1 MMAGTIESGKS
12 LSLMWQHKSGGCTTV
27 RNLWC
32 ELDSS
37 PDPGE
42 HFVDDEP
49 ALRYVDLSNRHELER
64 FERWDDAELACGFFR
79 FIAIACELSPM
90 PLPGLPADIIL

>member
-1 MMAGTIESGKS
+1 MMAGTIESGRVCHS
-12 LSLMWQHKSGGCTTV
+12 CGSTNQEDAQRCGTCGA
-27 RNLWC
+27 

-64 FERWDDAELACGFFR
+64 FERLG
-79 FIAIACELSPM
+79 
-90 PLPGLPADIIL
+90 